1 MPKYKKINEIIVES
15 FIEKLFSKI
24 GQKKTSKA
32 LDALAEKDPQLKK
45 DLKVLSQIRDK
56 MNKRLNT
63 KAKRDAALDRIMK
76 QYG

>member
-1 MPKYKKINEIIVES
+1 MPNYKKNNEIVVES

-32 LDALAEKDPQLKK
+32 LDALAAKDPELKK
-45 DLKVLSQIRDK
+45 DLEVLSKMRDK
-56 MNKRLNT
+56 VNKRLNT